1 VCFMA
6 ILSGQRFLGAV
17 FLHYD
22 ARQQEQVR
30 HRQSSSIHV
39 TKFRNGRSTT
49 FVLIHNES
57 YIHFTDYSKP
67 ILMGEMRNVAL

>member
-1 VCFMA
+1 MCVFMA

-30 HRQSSSIHV
+30 HRQSSSIHA
-39 TKFRNGRSTT
+39 TIFRNVRSTP
-49 FVLIHNES
+49 FILIHNAR
-57 YIHFTDYSKP
+57 YNHFTEYSK
-67 ILMGEMRNVAL
+67 LY